1 MTRSEGFWLNLEE
14 EGDGVSG
21 SPVIR
26 NPRFH
31 HRGLKELKSYK
42 LCGAAQKINQ

>member
-1 MTRSEGFWLNLEE
+1 MNLEE

-21 SPVIR
+21 GLVVR

-31 HRGLKELKSYK
+31 HRGLKEIKSYK
-42 LCGAAQKINQ
+42 LCGVAKKINQ